1 MQTPKVLVV
10 DLSIRYG
17 GTTSRI
23 LSILKQSPSDK
34 IGIAVLDPSAVKNE
48 AEKLNIPVYVVGSNR
63 RDINIP
69 KNLSRVINEEKFEV
83 VDTQNIQSKF
93 WASFAVQHTDVAF
106 VSTINSWYA
115 SSELGRFS
123 LKGKLYTQLELATN
137 ANLDLYITVSES
149 DRQCLLRSNIP
160 DEKIALIYNS
170 VQSQLS
176 LIKSQREWLVNKFN
190 LPHTHKICTCV
201 GRLVKVKGHDIF
213 IEAVKKISETDSETH
228 FLIVGEGDFRKYL
241 ELKIQDLHLEK
252 RITLVGHQD
261 RDTVYAILKS
271 SDIFVMPSR
280 YEGTPIA
287 LLEAA
292 ALGIPIVSTHV
303 GGIPELVTNDVHAIL
318 VTPNRHDE
326 LATAI
331 QKLLK
336 DNEFAEKISRN
347 AKERVHQKFGLEHQ
361 LDLTWQAY
369 QKAVYFHQ
377 KKQSR
382 V

>member
-1 MQTPKVLVV
+1 MHIPKVLVV

-23 LSILKQSPSDK
+23 LSLLKQSPSGK
-34 IGIAVLDPSAVKNE
+34 VGIAVLDPSAVKNE
-48 AEKLNIPVYVVGSNR
+48 AEKLNIPVYVVGSSR

-69 KNLSRVINEEKFEV
+69 RNLLRIIKDEQFEV

-93 WASFAVQHTDVAF
+93 WASFVIKQSDVTF

-123 LKGKLYTQLELATN
+123 LKGKLYTQIELATN
-137 ANLDLYITVSES
+137 KNLDLYITVSES

-170 VQSQLS
+170 VQSHLS
-176 LIKSQREWLVNKFN
+176 LIKNQHDWLVKKFS
-190 LPHTHKICTCV
+190 LPATHKICTCV
-201 GRLVKVKGHDIF
+201 GRLVKVKGHDIL
-213 IEAVKKISETDSETH
+213 IEAIKKIPSSDPESH
-228 FLIVGEGDFRKYL
+228 FLIVGEGDFRKDL
-241 ELKIQDLHLEK
+241 ELQIQSLGLEK
-252 RITLVGHQD
+252 RITLAGHQD
-261 RDTVYAILKS
+261 RDTVYSIVKS
-271 SDIFVMPSR
+271 SDIFIMPSR

-292 ALGIPIVSTHV
+292 ALGIPIVSSNV
-303 GGIPELVTNDVHAIL
+303 GGIPELVSNDVHAIL
-318 VTPNRHDE
+318 VPPNQPDG
-326 LATAI
+326 LAVAI

-336 DNEFAEKISRN
+336 DKDFAEKISKN
-347 AKERVHQKFGLEHQ
+347 AKERVLEKFSLEHQ

-377 KKQSR
+377 MKKAK